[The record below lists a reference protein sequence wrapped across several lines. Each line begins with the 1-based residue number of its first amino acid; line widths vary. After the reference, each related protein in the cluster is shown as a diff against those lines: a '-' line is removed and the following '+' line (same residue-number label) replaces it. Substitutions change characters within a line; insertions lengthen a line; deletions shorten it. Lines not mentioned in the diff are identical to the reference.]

1 MWDPDEVARM
11 CYERYAA
18 LPRRGKPEEGREWT
32 QLAAVIQVTRCPDT
46 HAVLK
51 DVVALGTGTK
61 CIGRGVMSPK
71 GDVLND
77 SHAEVIARRSCVRYL
92 MEHLCVVMRGGHS
105 SVFCRADQVGKW
117 RIRPDVSFL
126 FFCSH
131 TPCGDASI
139 IPMMESQAQPC
150 PPVPRANQESEQGN
164 RKRSA
169 ESEAGGVKKRVRVD
183 RQQEV
188 GYDLRS
194 IEGVGDDGAG
204 VGADGAGVGADG
216 AGVGDDGAG
225 VGDDGVGVGDDG
237 AGVGDDG
244 AGVGDDGAGVGLGSE
259 HVEVSSGEQV
269 CDVHRTGAKCVPG
282 APSDPRG
289 PGLDFHTVGT
299 LRVKPGRGEHTL
311 SLSCSDKLSRWC
323 TLGFQGALLS
333 HFLQEGVYFSAV
345 VVGKCPYSRHALHR
359 AISRCA
365 SVTGLPAGFSPHTP
379 ELLQSSVEF
388 THGRTHTLQSHDASQ
403 QVRVVPCGAAISW
416 CSVSS
421 QPLDVTANGYKQ
433 GVTKK
438 SLGTPQARSL
448 ISKVELFH
456 SFLKLLELV
465 DDSELP
471 DSLRGK
477 DLSTYWDYKVAADEY
492 QQAWTAL
499 RTQVFT
505 LWPQSPR
512 HLLHFT

>member
-51 DVVALGTGTK
+51 EVVALGTGTK
-61 CIGRGVMSPK
+61 CIGRSVMSPK

-92 MEHLCVVMRGGHS
+92 MEQLCVVMRGGHS
-105 SVFCRADQVGKW
+105 SVFCRADQAGKW

-139 IPMMESQAQPC
+139 IPMTESQAQPC

-169 ESEAGGVKKRVRVD
+169 ESETGGVKKRVRVD
-183 RQQEV
+183 RQQ
-188 GYDLRS
+188 D
-194 IEGVGDDGAG
+194 VGDDPRSI
-204 VGADGAGVGADG
+204 VG
-216 AGVGDDGAG
+216 
-225 VGDDGVGVGDDG
+225 
-237 AGVGDDG
+237 
-244 AGVGDDGAGVGLGSE
+244 
-259 HVEVSSGEQV
+259 
-269 CDVHRTGAKCVPG
+269 
-282 APSDPRG
+282 
-289 PGLDFHTVGT
+289 
-299 LRVKPGRGEHTL
+299 
-311 SLSCSDKLSRWC
+311 
-323 TLGFQGALLS
+323 
-333 HFLQEGVYFSAV
+333 
-345 VVGKCPYSRHALHR
+345 
-359 AISRCA
+359 
-365 SVTGLPAGFSPHTP
+365 
-379 ELLQSSVEF
+379 SSVEF

-403 QVRVVPCGAAISW
+403 QGRVVPCGAAISW

>member
-1 MWDPDEVARM
+1 MVLEHSARESGSDLSALNRLQSARAELPGRSRSLSLSFSYTSQSVRAPAGAMWDPDEVTRM

-18 LPRRGKPEEGREWT
+18 LPRRGKPEVGREWT
-32 QLAAVIQVTRCPDT
+32 QLAAVVQVTRCPDT

-51 DVVALGTGTK
+51 EVVALGTGTK
-61 CIGRGVMSPK
+61 CIGRSAMSPK

-92 MEHLCVVMRGGHS
+92 TEQLGVVMRGGHS
-105 SVFCRADQVGKW
+105 SVFCRTDQTGKW
-117 RIRPDVSFL
+117 RLRPDVSFL

-139 IPMMESQAQPC
+139 IPMAESLEQPC
-150 PPVPRANQESEQGN
+150 PPVPPAQQESEQGD

-169 ESEAGGVKKRVRVD
+169 ESETGGVKKRIRVD
-183 RQQEV
+183 RQQ
-188 GYDLRS
+188 DLTAGDNPRG
-194 IEGVGDDGAG
+194 IESVGDD
-204 VGADGAGVGADG
+204 
-216 AGVGDDGAG
+216 
-225 VGDDGVGVGDDG
+225 
-237 AGVGDDG
+237 
-244 AGVGDDGAGVGLGSE
+244 LGNE
-259 HVEVSSGEQV
+259 CAEVSTGDRL

-289 PGLDFHTVGT
+289 PGLDFHTVGA
-299 LRVKPGRGEHTL
+299 LRVKPGRGEPTL

-323 TLGFQGALLS
+323 ALGFQGALLS

-345 VVGKCPYSRHALHR
+345 VVGKCPYSPHALHR

-379 ELLQSSVEF
+379 ELLQSGVEF
-388 THGRTHTLQSHDASQ
+388 THSRAHTLQSHDASQ
-403 QVRVVPCGAAISW
+403 QGRVVPCGAAISW
-416 CSVSS
+416 CKVSS
-421 QPLDVTANGYKQ
+421 QPLDVTANGYKH

-456 SFLKLLELV
+456 SFLKLLELT
-465 DDSELP
+465 DEIELP

-477 DLSTYWDYKVAADEY
+477 HLSSYWDYKEAAVEY
-492 QQAWTAL
+492 QQAWTEL

-505 LWPQSPR
+505 LWPKSPR
-512 HLLHFT
+512 NLLDFT

>member
-11 CYERYAA
+11 CYERYTA

-32 QLAAVIQVTRCPDT
+32 QLAAVIQVTRCPVT
-46 HAVLK
+46 HTVLK
-51 DVVALGTGTK
+51 EVVALGTGTK
-61 CIGRGVMSPK
+61 CIGHSAMSPK
-71 GDVLND
+71 GDILND

-92 MEHLCVVMRGGHS
+92 MEQLCLAIRDGQS
-105 SVFCRADQVGKW
+105 SVFCHTDQTGKW

-139 IPMMESQAQPC
+139 IPMRDSQAQPC
-150 PPVPRANQESEQGN
+150 PLVPRANQESEQGD

-169 ESEAGGVKKRVRVD
+169 ESETGGVKKRVRVD
-183 RQQEV
+183 RQQDV
-188 GYDLRS
+188 GDDPCS

-204 VGADGAGVGADG
+204 VD
-216 AGVGDDGAG
+216 
-225 VGDDGVGVGDDG
+225 
-237 AGVGDDG
+237 
-244 AGVGDDGAGVGLGSE
+244 LGSE
-259 HVEVSSGEQV
+259 GAEVSSGEQAR
-269 CDVHRTGAKCVPG
+269 DVHRTGAKCVPG

-289 PGLDFHTVGT
+289 PGLDFHTVGA
-299 LRVKPGRGEHTL
+299 LRVKPGRGEPTL

-345 VVGKCPYSRHALHR
+345 VVGKCPYSPHALHR
-359 AISRCA
+359 TISRCA

-379 ELLQSSVEF
+379 DLLQSSVEF
-388 THGRTHTLQSHDASQ
+388 IHGRTHTLQSHDASQ
-403 QVRVVPCGAAISW
+403 QGRVVPCGAAISW

-456 SFLKLLELV
+456 SFLKLLELT

-477 DLSTYWDYKVAADEY
+477 DLSSYWDYKVAADEY

>member
-1 MWDPDEVARM
+1 MWDPDKVARM
-11 CYERYAA
+11 CYERYMA

-32 QLAAVIQVTRCPDT
+32 QLAAVIQVTRCPET
-46 HAVLK
+46 HTVLK
-51 DVVALGTGTK
+51 EVVALGTGTK
-61 CIGRGVMSPK
+61 CIGRSAMSPK
-71 GDVLND
+71 GDILND

-92 MEHLCVVMRGGHS
+92 MEQLCLAMRDGQS
-105 SVFCRADQVGKW
+105 SVFCHSDQTGKW

-131 TPCGDASI
+131 TPL
-139 IPMMESQAQPC
+139 
-150 PPVPRANQESEQGN
+150 
-164 RKRSA
+164 
-169 ESEAGGVKKRVRVD
+169 GVD
-183 RQQEV
+183 
-188 GYDLRS
+188 
-194 IEGVGDDGAG
+194 
-204 VGADGAGVGADG
+204 
-216 AGVGDDGAG
+216 
-225 VGDDGVGVGDDG
+225 
-237 AGVGDDG
+237 
-244 AGVGDDGAGVGLGSE
+244 LGSE
-259 HVEVSSGEQV
+259 GAEVSSGEQA

-289 PGLDFHTVGT
+289 PGLDFHTVGA
-299 LRVKPGRGEHTL
+299 LRVKPGRGEPTL

-345 VVGKCPYSRHALHR
+345 VVGKCPYSPHALDR
-359 AISRCA
+359 TISRCA

-379 ELLQSSVEF
+379 DLLQSSVEF
-388 THGRTHTLQSHDASQ
+388 IHGRTHTLQSHDASQ
-403 QVRVVPCGAAISW
+403 QGRVVPCGAAISW

-438 SLGTPQARSL
+438 SLGTPRARSL

-456 SFLKLLELV
+456 SFLKLLELT
-465 DDSELP
+465 DSELP
-471 DSLRGK
+471 ESLRGK
-477 DLSTYWDYKVAADEY
+477 DLSSYWDYKVAADEY

-499 RTQVFT
+499 RTQVFS

-512 HLLHFT
+512 NLLHFT

>member
-1 MWDPDEVARM
+1 MWDPDEVARV
-11 CYERYAA
+11 CYERYNA
-18 LPRRGKPEEGREWT
+18 LPRRGKPEGGREWT
-32 QLAAVIQVTRCPDT
+32 QLAAVVQVTRCPDT
-46 HAVLK
+46 HCVLK
-51 DVVALGTGTK
+51 EVVALGTGTK
-61 CIGRGVMSPK
+61 CIGRSAMSPK

-77 SHAEVIARRSCVRYL
+77 SHAEVIARRSCLRYL
-92 MEHLCVVMRGGHS
+92 MEQLCVVMRGAHS
-105 SVFCRADQVGKW
+105 SVFCRADQTGKW

-139 IPMMESQAQPC
+139 IPMTESETQPC
-150 PPVPRANQESEQGN
+150 PLLPPANQESAHGA

-169 ESEAGGVKKRVRVD
+169 ESETCGVRKRLRVNRERD
-183 RQQEV
+183 
-188 GYDLRS
+188 
-194 IEGVGDDGAG
+194 VGDDGTSVA
-204 VGADGAGVGADG
+204 
-216 AGVGDDGAG
+216 
-225 VGDDGVGVGDDG
+225 
-237 AGVGDDG
+237 
-244 AGVGDDGAGVGLGSE
+244 LGSVC
-259 HVEVSSGEQV
+259 VEVSSAEQV

-282 APSDPRG
+282 MPSDPRG
-289 PGLDFHTVGT
+289 PGRDFHTVGA
-299 LRVKPGRGEHTL
+299 LRVKPGRGEPTL

-333 HFLQEGVYFSAV
+333 HFLQGGVYFSALV
-345 VVGKCPYSRHALHR
+345 LGKCPYSPYALHR

-379 ELLQSSVEF
+379 ELLQSSLEF
-388 THGRTHTLQSHDASQ
+388 THGRTHTLQSHDALQ
-403 QVRVVPCGAAISW
+403 QGRVVPCGAAISW

-456 SFLKLLELV
+456 SFLKLLELT
-465 DDSELP
+465 DETELP

-477 DLSTYWDYKVAADEY
+477 DLSSYLDYKVAADEY
-492 QQAWTAL
+492 QQAWTGL

-512 HLLHFT
+512 DLLHFT

>member
-1 MWDPDEVARM
+1 MWEPDEVARM
-11 CYERYAA
+11 CYERYAT

-51 DVVALGTGTK
+51 EVVALGTGTK
-61 CIGRGVMSPK
+61 CIGRSVMNPK

-92 MEHLCVVMRGGHS
+92 MEQLCVVMRGGHS
-105 SVFCRADQVGKW
+105 SVFCRADQAGKW

-139 IPMMESQAQPC
+139 IPMTESQAQPC

-169 ESEAGGVKKRVRVD
+169 ESETGGVKKRIRVD
-183 RQQEV
+183 RQQDV
-188 GYDLRS
+188 SDDPRS
-194 IEGVGDDGAG
+194 IEGVE
-204 VGADGAGVGADG
+204 ADGAVVGTDG
-216 AGVGDDGAG
+216 AGVGDAGEGVGDAGEGVGDDRAG
-225 VGDDGVGVGDDG
+225 VGDAGEGVGDDR
-237 AGVGDDG
+237 
-244 AGVGDDGAGVGLGSE
+244 AGVGLGSE
-259 HVEVSSGEQV
+259 RVEVSSGEQV

-289 PGLDFHTVGT
+289 PGLDFHTVGA
-299 LRVKPGRGEHTL
+299 LRVKPGRGEATL

-379 ELLQSSVEF
+379 ELLQSNVEF

-403 QVRVVPCGAAISW
+403 QGRVVPCGAAISW

-492 QQAWTAL
+492 QQAWIAL

>member
-1 MWDPDEVARM
+1 MCDPDEVARM
-11 CYERYAA
+11 CSERYTA
-18 LPRRGKPEEGREWT
+18 LPRRGKPEGGREWT

-46 HAVLK
+46 HTVLK
-51 DVVALGTGTK
+51 EVVALGTGTK
-61 CIGRGVMSPK
+61 CIGRSAMSPK

-92 MEHLCVVMRGGHS
+92 MEQLGVVMGGGHS
-105 SVFCRADQVGKW
+105 SVFCRADQTGKW

-139 IPMMESQAQPC
+139 IPMTESQAQPC
-150 PPVPRANQESEQGN
+150 PPVPRVSHEPEQRD
-164 RKRSA
+164 RKRCA
-169 ESEAGGVKKRVRVD
+169 ESETGGVKKRVRVD
-183 RQQEV
+183 GQQ
-188 GYDLRS
+188 DA
-194 IEGVGDDGAG
+194 GDDPCSVKGGEENRAG
-204 VGADGAGVGADG
+204 VD
-216 AGVGDDGAG
+216 
-225 VGDDGVGVGDDG
+225 
-237 AGVGDDG
+237 
-244 AGVGDDGAGVGLGSE
+244 LGSE
-259 HVEVSSGEQV
+259 CEVSSGEQV

-282 APSDPRG
+282 APSDPHG

-299 LRVKPGRGEHTL
+299 LRVKPGRGEPTL

-323 TLGFQGALLS
+323 ILGFQGALLS

-345 VVGKCPYSRHALHR
+345 VVGKCPYSPYALHR

-365 SVTGLPAGFSPHTP
+365 SVTDLPDGFSPHTP

-403 QVRVVPCGAAISW
+403 QGRVVPCGAAISW

-456 SFLKLLELV
+456 SFLKLLELT

-471 DSLRGK
+471 ASLRGK
-477 DLSTYWDYKVAADEY
+477 DLNSYWDYKVAADEY
-492 QQAWTAL
+492 QKAWTAL

>member
-11 CYERYAA
+11 CYERYTA

-32 QLAAVIQVTRCPDT
+32 QLAAVVQVTRCPDT
-46 HAVLK
+46 N
-51 DVVALGTGTK
+51 T
-61 CIGRGVMSPK
+61 

-92 MEHLCVVMRGGHS
+92 MEQLCVVMRGGYS
-105 SVFCRADQVGKW
+105 SVFCPADQTGRWK
-117 RIRPDVSFL
+117 IRPDVSFL

-139 IPMMESQAQPC
+139 IPMTENEAQPC
-150 PPVPRANQESEQGN
+150 PLVPQGNQESEQGG

-169 ESEAGGVKKRVRVD
+169 ENETGGVKKRVRVD
-183 RQQEV
+183 RRQDIAE
-188 GYDLRS
+188 DPHS
-194 IEGVGDDGAG
+194 IQGVGPDK
-204 VGADGAGVGADG
+204 
-216 AGVGDDGAG
+216 
-225 VGDDGVGVGDDG
+225 VGVD
-237 AGVGDDG
+237 
-244 AGVGDDGAGVGLGSE
+244 LGSE
-259 HVEVSSGEQV
+259 CEEVSSGEQV

-282 APSDPRG
+282 SQSDPQG

-299 LRVKPGRGEHTL
+299 LRVKPGRGEPTH

-323 TLGFQGALLS
+323 MLGFQGALLS

-345 VVGKCPYSRHALHR
+345 VVGKCPYSSHALHR
-359 AISRCA
+359 AITRCA
-365 SVTGLPAGFSPHTP
+365 NVTGLPAGYSPHTP

-388 THGRTHTLQSHDASQ
+388 THGRTHILQSRDASQ
-403 QVRVVPCGAAISW
+403 QGRVVPCGAAISW
-416 CSVSS
+416 CGISS

-456 SFLKLLELV
+456 SFLKLLELT
-465 DDSELP
+465 DPSALP

-477 DLSTYWDYKVAADEY
+477 DLRSYLDYKVAADEY

-499 RTQVFT
+499 RTQAFR

-512 HLLHFT
+512 HLLHFI